1 MLHLSGTMWIYAGTI
16 FLSAFLLF
24 QIQPMAAKWLLPVF
38 GGSASVWTTCMLFF
52 QSALLLGYLYSE
64 RSVRRLTPRV
74 QVVLHAVLLAL
85 SALVLMV
92 RPGVVRDWTGGR
104 HPIIGITV
112 MLVVSVGI
120 PYFLLSTT
128 TPLLQAWYARGRKTV
143 LPYRLFALSNLA
155 SILALLGYPV
165 LVEPYLSLRRQF
177 QVWSWAYSLFA
188 AMCLISAFRSLN
200 AGAASQAAD
209 ESFEPSPRPGWDAK
223 LMWMALAACAS
234 ILLLAVTNHLTQNVA
249 PVPLLW
255 VIPFCVYLLSF
266 VICFE
271 SDDWPRLPY
280 WRWLVAPTLV
290 GLSLLLLKG
299 RIGGLVFTVAVFA
312 ASLFLCCMFCHGE
325 LARLKPHSRFLTS
338 FYLMVSIGGAFG
350 GIFVGLIAPMVFTGY
365 FELPVGMAFCAILAL
380 HLSREERSVRQLARL
395 LVVAF
400 GAFLVCVKLFT
411 MVSGTRVMARNFY
424 GSVRVRDEFPK
435 SGAAFR
441 VLYHGSIVHG
451 VQFLAPQRRLEPT
464 CYYGNQSGVALAI
477 ERSRRPGM
485 RVGVIGLGAGTVSTF
500 GRPGDY
506 FRFYEINDMV
516 IRIANTE
523 FTFLRESRGKVD
535 VVEGDGRLAL
545 DHEPGQN
552 FDLLVLDAFSGDS
565 IPVHLLT
572 KEAFSIYFRHL
583 NPSGMLA
590 ANVSNSYLDI
600 KSIVERLSAYFG
612 KQAVVIRSGGSTEDR
627 TLEAMWVLVANGS
640 GLYDNPRIKS
650 AGEATATRT
659 VGDVWTDDYSNLLRA
674 LR

>member
-1 MLHLSGTMWIYAGTI
+1 MWMYASTI

-24 QIQPMAAKWLLPVF
+24 QIQPMAAKWMLPVF

-64 RSVRRLTPRV
+64 RSVRRLTPRL

-85 SALVLMV
+85 STIVLTV
-92 RPGVVRDWTGGR
+92 RPGVVRDWTGGH
-104 HPIIGITV
+104 HPIIGITA

-128 TPLLQAWYARGRKTV
+128 TPLVQAWYARGRKAA

-155 SILALLGYPV
+155 SVLALLGYPV
-165 LVEPYLSLRRQF
+165 LVEPYMSLRGQF
-177 QVWSWAYSLFA
+177 QVWSCAYYLFA
-188 AMCLISAFRSLN
+188 LMCLISAIRSLK
-200 AGAASQAAD
+200 AGAAFKAAD
-209 ESFEPSPRPGWDAK
+209 ESFEPAPPPGWDVK
-223 LMWMALAACAS
+223 VMWMALAACAS

-255 VIPFCVYLLSF
+255 VIPFVVYLLSF
-266 VICFE
+266 VFCFE
-271 SDDWPRLPY
+271 RDDWPRLPY
-280 WRWLVAPTLV
+280 WRWMVAPTLA
-290 GLSLLLLKG
+290 GLSLLLLKN
-299 RIGGLVFTVAVFA
+299 RFGGLIFTVAIFA
-312 ASLFLCCMFCHGE
+312 ASLFLCCMFCHSE

-338 FYLMVSIGGAFG
+338 FYLMVSIGGACG
-350 GIFVGLIAPMVFTGY
+350 GIFVGLIAPMVFTAY

-380 HLSREERSVRQLARL
+380 HLSRGTRSVRHLARL
-395 LVVAF
+395 VLVAF
-400 GAFLVCVKLFT
+400 GAFLVCLRLFA

-435 SGAAFR
+435 SEPAYR

-451 VQFLAPQRRLEPT
+451 LQFLAPQRHLEPT
-464 CYYGNQSGVALAI
+464 CYYGYASGVGLAI
-477 ERSRRPGM
+477 ERSRKPGM
-485 RVGVIGLGAGTVSTF
+485 RVGVIGLGAGTLSTF
-500 GRPGDY
+500 GRQGDY
-506 FRFYEINDMV
+506 YRFYEINDVV

-523 FTFLRESRGKVD
+523 FTFLRESGSKVD
-535 VVEGDGRLAL
+535 VVVGDGRLTL
-545 DHEPGQN
+545 DHEPSQN

-583 NPSGMLA
+583 KPAGMLA

-612 KQAVVIRSGGSTEDR
+612 KEAVVIHSGGNTEDR
-627 TLEAMWVLVANGS
+627 TLEATWVLVANSS
-640 GLYDNPRIKS
+640 GLFEALHIKS
-650 AGEATATRT
+650 AGGASGART
-659 VGDVWTDDYSNLLRA
+659 VGDVWTDDYSNLLHA
-674 LR
+674 LQ